1 MSDNAKSC
9 LNLHNLTV
17 SEANALR
24 SWGPFH
30 FGGQGKEV
38 GTVSQLK
45 IRIETE
51 EYIYEEY
58 VEA

>member
-1 MSDNAKSC
+1 VGA
-9 LNLHNLTV
+9 V
-17 SEANALR
+17 
-24 SWGPFH
+24 H
-30 FGGQGKEV
+30 FGDKE
-38 GTVSQLK
+38 GGALMPQLK

>member
-1 MSDNAKSC
+1 MFRPLELGIIRMGQQQQPVFHLRPLMSE
-9 LNLHNLTV
+9 LL
-17 SEANALR
+17 
-24 SWGPFH
+24 
-30 FGGQGKEV
+30 
-38 GTVSQLK
+38 